1 MAGNMFG
8 RDDNGGAV
16 SGVECLVLRRVT
28 FWVRRQSSSSKKQ
41 LVRNHQNREKDSRRE
56 ILASSPFRLYC

>member
-1 MAGNMFG
+1 MAGDMFG

-28 FWVRRQSSSSKKQ
+28 FWGRRQAIVVRV
-41 LVRNHQNREKDSRRE
+41 LVR
-56 ILASSPFRLYC
+56 SS